1 MWTLCGLQL
10 PSRHILLLQWEDRQY
25 AALWTLAA
33 TWSFR
38 YYRGADSFTIFSMG
52 WGRTSASVPG
62 APPLLFPFTLLYAEL
77 FLTHIFSLLSPSC
90 DTDFMCYPSV
100 TTTLAAGLSCQGGG
114 AIETGWYWTLDSPSC
129 HRGNHCSLPPLLTS
143 IPSTIPNVTD
153 TIQDATTSTILL
165 SCLSNSNLTQLLNIL
180 IVFPYFFSKWKKE
193 NNDFTHMHSPLSQSN
208 WKLAWRNIRSGR
220 QFVICKLALSVMG
233 LRTVWVIYFSF
244 TIEYTTPL

>member
-1 MWTLCGLQL
+1 MNISCNVVLQVLQGGRQLHHILHGLGENFCFSAWSSSSPFPIHLIVCWTFSHTYFLTPVSQLRYRFYVLSQWHYHLGCWAQL
-10 PSRHILLLQWEDRQY
+10 P
-25 AALWTLAA
+25 
-33 TWSFR
+33 
-38 YYRGADSFTIFSMG
+38 
-52 WGRTSASVPG
+52 
-62 APPLLFPFTLLYAEL
+62 
-77 FLTHIFSLLSPSC
+77 C
-90 DTDFMCYPSV
+90 
-100 TTTLAAGLSCQGGG
+100 GG

-143 IPSTIPNVTD
+143 TPSTIPNVTD